1 MKWWQRKVRGWTVG
15 FWYSDT
21 PLIGRKS
28 LKIGTDKLAKAVR
41 EQKSGGEGLI
51 KLDDNDT

>member
-21 PLIGRKS
+21 PLIGRRS

-41 EQKSGGEGLI
+41 EQRSGGEGLI
-51 KLDDNDT
+51 KLDDKE